1 MEEIKLRVSFVPGDD
16 YILWNRWW
24 YFYDELRERSD
35 MMGSVKM
42 SNQEKLWMWKD
53 KNNVGDLAVTNGN

>member
-16 YILWNRWW
+16 HILWNRWW